1 MGILWENSFGVF
13 LLLTVAIGGGA
24 AYLAGRSLALQ
35 WRPLTRPILYTALL
49 ALAVRFFHFALF
61 DGTLLSIQFYIVD
74 FLVLVGAAL
83 LAYRLTR
90 VNQMVTQYSWIYE
103 RTGPFGW
110 REKSGK

>member
-13 LLLTVAIGGGA
+13 LLLTVFIGGGA
-24 AYLAGRSLALQ
+24 AYLSGRAMALQ
-35 WRPLTRPILYTALL
+35 WRPVSQPIFYMALL

-61 DGTLLSIQFYIVD
+61 DGTLLSIHFYIVD
-74 FLVLVGAAL
+74 FLILVGAAL

-90 VNQMVTQYSWIYE
+90 AKQMVTQYDWIYE

-110 REKSGK
+110 REKPGK